1 MRTLG
6 DAEVLVRDLVRGS
19 GSELGSF
26 VGAEGLEPPTFAF
39 KGAPYR
45 PSLARRS
52 GDAEDTGVNP
62 PETRYA
68 RTTDGVYLAYQTVG
82 DGPVDLVWQL
92 DILATSTSSG
102 APRWAVVSTARVVL
116 ANAACTTGAVPGSPP
131 ARCRHEPGDA
141 CGGPRGGP
149 RCGREHPSRTRRWV
163 RRGRTERDVRR
174 LVSRARAFLGVVG
187 AATSQHVGI
196 GLPVG
201 R

>member
-6 DAEVLVRDLVRGS
+6 DAEVLVRGLVCGS
-19 GSELGSF
+19 GSEPGSF

-92 DILATSTSSG
+92 DIFGNVDIIWGTALGRWFEQLASFSRLILHDRRG
-102 APRWAVVSTARVVL
+102 
-116 ANAACTTGAVPGSPP
+116 TGLPP
-131 ARCRHEPGDA
+131 ARCRH
-141 CGGPRGGP
+141 RIW
-149 RCGREHPSRTRRWV
+149 RRVWRTSGWSSMWSGAPVPYSAVGSTRAH
-163 RRGRTERDVRR
+163 RT
-174 LVSRARAFLGVVG
+174 
-187 AATSQHVGI
+187 
-196 GLPVG
+196 
-201 R
+201 